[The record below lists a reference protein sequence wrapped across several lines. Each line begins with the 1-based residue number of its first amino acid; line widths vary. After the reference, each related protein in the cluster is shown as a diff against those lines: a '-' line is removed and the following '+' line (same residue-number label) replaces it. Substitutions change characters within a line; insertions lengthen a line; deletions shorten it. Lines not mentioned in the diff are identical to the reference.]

1 MVFILS
7 ILVIGFKMITGSTVY
22 DGQKRVKYI
31 YLDGNPFHEKVGC
44 LYIKN
49 KYYVDKDSLGE
60 IIGNENID
68 AAAYII
74 DIKIKPIEAIESIYN
89 KIILFIFKDVY
100 QKVYLLSE
108 DKNLK
113 YLHISVSQMVIYTK
127 I

>member
-1 MVFILS
+1 M
-7 ILVIGFKMITGSTVY
+7 
-22 DGQKRVKYI
+22 KRVKYI

-74 DIKIKPIEAIESIYN
+74 DIKIKPIEAIESFYN